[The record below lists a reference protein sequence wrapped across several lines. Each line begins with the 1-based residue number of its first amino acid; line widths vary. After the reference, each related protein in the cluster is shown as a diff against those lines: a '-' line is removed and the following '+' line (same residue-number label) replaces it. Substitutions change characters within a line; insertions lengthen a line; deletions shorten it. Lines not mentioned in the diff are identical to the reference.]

1 VADEQNVHSGAPR
14 SRAVTKDRDG
24 TVVNVCR
31 VLRLVWGN
39 NLKCLVKTVERRN
52 QKSAPEVG
60 QELRQEVRVCDA
72 GIHLR

>member
-39 NLKCLVKTVERRN
+39 NLKCLEIISYFE
-52 QKSAPEVG
+52 Q
-60 QELRQEVRVCDA
+60 
-72 GIHLR
+72 

>member
-1 VADEQNVHSGAPR
+1 M
-14 SRAVTKDRDG
+14 TKDRDG
-24 TVVNVCR
+24 AVVNVCR

-52 QKSAPEVG
+52 QKNAPEVG
-60 QELRQEVRVCDA
+60 QVLRQEVRVCEA